1 MPLLSCAK
9 STYRRRQRRWKWQDY
24 APYCRQNAPT
34 LLCLKESG
42 SQMNRANSLWFKTL
56 ALHFEWFPV
65 QVEFFLTSP
74 LREEVKNHETKTDFI
89 PKRCNKY
96 MKVEVSQAQK
106 IRTYLFSIVN
116 YSSAHL
122 KSQRKVFGHVTSRI
136 VYDDSPLMSD
146 DGSRTHSNRKWIIKE
161 TPTIDEDL
169 NRFSFAIKS
178 HYYEKNYNKFLIPK
192 GRFLDEI

>member
-1 MPLLSCAK
+1 MAGLCAILQAERTNPTVFERIRVTNEQ
-9 STYRRRQRRWKWQDY
+9 SEFTVV
-24 APYCRQNAPT
+24 QNF
-34 LLCLKESG
+34 S
-42 SQMNRANSLWFKTL
+42 F
-56 ALHFEWFPV
+56 ALRMIPRPSRV
-65 QVEFFLTSP
+65 FLTSP

-146 DGSRTHSNRKWIIKE
+146 DGSRTHSNRK
-161 TPTIDEDL
+161 
-169 NRFSFAIKS
+169 
-178 HYYEKNYNKFLIPK
+178 
-192 GRFLDEI
+192 